1 MIKVGVTGGI
11 GSGKTTLCK
20 EWEKLGAFVVYADD
34 LAKKIMVEDEKLV
47 QEIKYVFGDEAY
59 YADGS
64 LNREF
69 LAKEAFQQGRVE
81 ELNNLVHPAL
91 WKTTDEIAAKK
102 EKEGIEVFVKE
113 AAILLKNGRPDD
125 LDIVV
130 LVMSDQKKR
139 LERVTRRDNTETKK
153 VLERMNKQQE
163 FSSLTHLSDFKIV
176 NDGSLSEL
184 KKKARSVFNQIR
196 EF

>member
-34 LAKKIMVEDEKLV
+34 LAKKIMIEDEKLI
-47 QEIKYVFGDEAY
+47 QDIKSVFGDEAY

-139 LERVTRRDNTETKK
+139 LERVTRRDNTEIQK
-153 VLERMNKQQE
+153 VLERMSKQQE
-163 FSSLTHLSDFKIV
+163 FSLLTHLSDFEII